1 MDPIRASDG
10 VIRRY
15 RRLWAALKEPQL
27 LDPKDR
33 HSVER
38 AMRQLH
44 DLGFAVEEVSV
55 SLDGEH
61 HALQFQPKLVAA
73 GYHQARL
80 RELTGLETEELQA
93 KRLLASFDR
102 YRGREE
108 SPRPPIEVSAQKWLK
123 EVFNPI
129 TALVPS
135 NLLGRIEPAQFFHET
150 LEHRWYLSEKAG
162 HDVGLEF
169 AANSYISEILPFRR
183 DSGIEIQ
190 G

>member
-1 MDPIRASDG
+1 
-10 VIRRY
+10 
-15 RRLWAALKEPQL
+15 
-27 LDPKDR
+27 
-33 HSVER
+33 
-38 AMRQLH
+38 
-44 DLGFAVEEVSV
+44 
-55 SLDGEH
+55 
-61 HALQFQPKLVAA
+61 
-73 GYHQARL
+73 
-80 RELTGLETEELQA
+80 
-93 KRLLASFDR
+93 
-102 YRGREE
+102 
-108 SPRPPIEVSAQKWLK
+108 VSAKKWLR

-135 NLLGRIEPAQFFHET
+135 HLMGRIEPAQFFHES